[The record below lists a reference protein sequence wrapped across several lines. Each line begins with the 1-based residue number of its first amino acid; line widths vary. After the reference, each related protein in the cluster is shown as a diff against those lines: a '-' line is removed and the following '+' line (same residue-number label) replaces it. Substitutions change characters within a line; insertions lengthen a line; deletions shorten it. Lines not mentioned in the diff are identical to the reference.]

1 MHRSL
6 GRCRYLLWWIV
17 GVRNVLVVLRR
28 WRMVGICAVIVVLM
42 VRRLEVVR
50 RLAVRILR
58 HGLHLRVRER
68 HEMAGCLVLVVAH
81 IRHRVAVS
89 NSISI
94 LLLLLLLM
102 LLLLM
107 LLLLLLLL
115 MLLMLLLLL
124 LLGMLLGKLLL
135 LWMVAML
142 LRDLLVVVAVIGLAV
157 RLLTPIVH
165 RDICDWGFH
174 PVVPPPSTNNGHLV

>member
-1 MHRSL
+1 
-6 GRCRYLLWWIV
+6 
-17 GVRNVLVVLRR
+17 
-28 WRMVGICAVIVVLM
+28 MVGICAVIVLLV

-68 HEMAGCLVLVVAH
+68 HEMAGCLVLLAAH

-89 NSISI
+89 HSISI
-94 LLLLLLLM
+94 L

-115 MLLMLLLLL
+115 LLMLLLL

-135 LWMVAML
+135 LWMVAVL
-142 LRDLLVVVAVIGLAV
+142 LRNLLVVVAIIRLPV
-157 RLLTPIVH
+157 RLLAPIVH
-165 RDICDWGFH
+165 GDICDWGFH